1 MSSKMV
7 GAGLMAEE
15 DSWVASRFHMDQPR
29 EKGSLS
35 RLEKEENAQVGR
47 AVGD

>member
-1 MSSKMV
+1 MSSKTV
-7 GAGLMAEE
+7 GANLMTKE
-15 DSWVASRFHMDQPR
+15 DSWVAACFHMVQLR

>member
-7 GAGLMAEE
+7 GADLMAEE
-15 DSWVASRFHMDQPR
+15 DSWVAACFHMVQLKV
-29 EKGSLS
+29 KGSLS